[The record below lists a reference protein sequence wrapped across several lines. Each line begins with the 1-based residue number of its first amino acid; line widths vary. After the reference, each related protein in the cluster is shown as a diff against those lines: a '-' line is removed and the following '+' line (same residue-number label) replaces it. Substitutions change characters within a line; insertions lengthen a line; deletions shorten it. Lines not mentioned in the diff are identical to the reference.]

1 MSMNNAPGL
10 ETIASGRD
18 QQGTALSPMRVA
30 SQKAVWAGGLTAAP
44 PSGTA
49 NSPVSFQALLA
60 AEAAEESSSPRFGID
75 DLATDQPEVD
85 VHSKGAWDNSQSKSN
100 LTTSGKPGSH
110 IQSET
115 KTAQT
120 AATVATPHGESQP
133 SMTVPSFLPAQPAR
147 PVRTKIES
155 PESAA
160 TAAPAGTQVSRSKGR
175 SNVSS
180 EIESK
185 APDLPKSTTPAIPA
199 MRDGR
204 YSLISPAAEPS
215 EVRSSSLRMAA
226 PATVDIPGGNRIS
239 GVRAATRE
247 ERGGSSLMT
256 TNATPRSGR
265 ISPPADSPDDSDIH
279 FEEHGPR
286 ADALSDSERDP
297 GQELAS
303 GLENVGNGVLVHGKR
318 PSEPTDRPTQIA
330 PSLRTAPS
338 GSAHKTLSLAAA
350 LPETVSSESVQS
362 KRAMVATPQASK
374 MIPAVLPLPDKAMAT
389 VGPSGSRFL
398 GSSQA
403 LHMQQSSHSAIA
415 PTPASPGFSRE
426 PSSMLSMSHTA
437 SVTTSDASS
446 SRIGPARLNAQ
457 DTFAALDEQNPPG
470 APVWIHTGGNK
481 AEAGFK
487 DPTLGW
493 IGVRAQVDAG
503 GVHAS
508 VVTASALA
516 SQALSSNM
524 TNLSAYLDEQHT
536 PVQSLTMATSE
547 SSWEGRNTD
556 NPSSTNAGQG
566 NAQEGNSGQQQAS
579 SNSVASAATVAQDRF
594 IQTTDPIESSLAY
607 LATGAKYI
615 SVIA

>member
-1 MSMNNAPGL
+1 MP
-10 ETIASGRD
+10 
-18 QQGTALSPMRVA
+18 
-30 SQKAVWAGGLTAAP
+30 
-44 PSGTA
+44 
-49 NSPVSFQALLA
+49 
-60 AEAAEESSSPRFGID
+60 
-75 DLATDQPEVD
+75 
-85 VHSKGAWDNSQSKSN
+85 
-100 LTTSGKPGSH
+100 
-110 IQSET
+110 
-115 KTAQT
+115 
-120 AATVATPHGESQP
+120 
-133 SMTVPSFLPAQPAR
+133 
-147 PVRTKIES
+147 
-155 PESAA
+155 
-160 TAAPAGTQVSRSKGR
+160 
-175 SNVSS
+175 
-180 EIESK
+180 
-185 APDLPKSTTPAIPA
+185 
-199 MRDGR
+199 DGR
-204 YSLISPAAEPS
+204 YSLISPAAEPG
-215 EVRSSSLRMAA
+215 EVRSSSLRIAT
-226 PATVDIPGGNRIS
+226 PATTDILGGNRTS
-239 GVRAATRE
+239 GVRTATRE

-265 ISPPADSPDDSDIH
+265 ISPPAGFPNDSDIH
-279 FEEHGPR
+279 CEEHGPR
-286 ADALSDSERDP
+286 ADAFSDSDRDP

-303 GLENVGNGVLVHGKR
+303 GLENVGNSVVVDGKR

-330 PSLRTAPS
+330 PSPRTAPS

-350 LPETVSSESVQS
+350 LPETVSSDSVQS
-362 KRAMVATPQASK
+362 KRATVATPQASK

-403 LHMQQSSHSAIA
+403 LHVQQSSHSAIA
-415 PTPASPGFSRE
+415 PPPASPGFSRE

-437 SVTTSDASS
+437 PVTTSDASS

-493 IGVRAQVDAG
+493 IGVSAQLDAG

-547 SSWEGRNTD
+547 SSWEGRNAD
-556 NPSSTNAGQG
+556 NSSSTNAGQG

-579 SNSVASAATVAQDRF
+579 SNSVASAVTVAQDRF